1 MSNSTPKS
9 GSKDSVWLRPAR
21 KPRTERPQLS
31 QERIINTAIELLDEQ
46 GLEGLSLRRL
56 ADRLGSGVTSL
67 YWYVNTKEDLL
78 ELAVDAILADAT
90 QFDGP
95 SGNWRADIRELAL
108 RFREIILR
116 HPWTASL
123 FGQFLGIGP
132 NALAYSESVL
142 GVLGQ
147 TGLTGE
153 RLDGALS
160 AIFYYVVGSAISD
173 SVWLKTL
180 QRAGIEGTDWDE
192 FLKVNAE
199 IASSNQSPIVAAYI
213 EQFGGEDVDRR
224 FSVGLEAILN
234 GIEQWV
240 ERKAENG

>member
-1 MSNSTPKS
+1 M
-9 GSKDSVWLRPAR
+9 DSVWLRSAR
-21 KPRTERPQLS
+21 KPRAERPQLS
-31 QERIINTAIELLDEQ
+31 QERIIDAAIELLDEQ

-56 ADRLGSGVTSL
+56 ADRLGSGVTSI

-78 ELAVDAILADAT
+78 ELAVDTILVDT
-90 QFDGP
+90 PQIDDP
-95 SGNWRADIRELAL
+95 SVDWREDIRGLAVG
-108 RFREIILR
+108 FREIILR
-116 HPWTASL
+116 HPWSASL

-160 AIFYYVVGSAISD
+160 AIFYYVIGSAITD

-180 QRAGIEGTDWDE
+180 RRAGVEGTDWDE
-192 FLKVNAE
+192 FLKVHAE
-199 IASSNQSPIVAAYI
+199 IASANQSPIVAAYI

-224 FSVGLEAILN
+224 FSVGLEAILD
-234 GIEQWV
+234 GIEQWSKD
-240 ERKAENG
+240 EGGSLG

>member
-1 MSNSTPKS
+1 MSDSIRKS
-9 GSKDSVWLRPAR
+9 GSMDSVWFRSAR
-21 KPRTERPQLS
+21 KPRAERPQLS
-31 QERIINTAIELLDEQ
+31 QERIIDAAIELLDEQ

-56 ADRLGSGVTSL
+56 ADRLGSGVTSI

-78 ELAVDAILADAT
+78 ELAVDTILVDT
-90 QFDGP
+90 PQIDDP
-95 SGNWRADIRELAL
+95 SVDWREDIRRLAVG
-108 RFREIILR
+108 FREIILR
-116 HPWTASL
+116 HPWSASL